1 MIFVHLERLPLKIN
15 ITISSKKTKLFS
27 LRIMVLCPKSVCK
40 LIQLRK
46 KKILFLH
53 KIEADVQRCSVK
65 KVFLKILQ
73 NSQENIRARIFI
85 LINTALLKKRLWHR
99 CFLVNFAKFL
109 RTPSLQNN
117 SGRHSF
123 YHLQCI
129 VYKDLTKLSTD
140 FLQT

>member
-85 LINTALLKKRLWHR
+85 LINTVLLKKRLWHR
-99 CFLVNFAKFL
+99 CFLVNFAKIL
-109 RTPSLQNN
+109 RTAFFREYLRWLLLIKILITLSNV
-117 SGRHSF
+117 RKVASF
-123 YHLQCI
+123 
-129 VYKDLTKLSTD
+129 
-140 FLQT
+140 

>member
-109 RTPSLQNN
+109 RTAFFTEYLRWLLLIKIFITLSNV
-117 SGRHSF
+117 RKVTSF
-123 YHLQCI
+123 
-129 VYKDLTKLSTD
+129 
-140 FLQT
+140 